1 MSVPVCVLDASVGVK
16 WFRDEPGSE
25 DARRLVEEHIA
36 GTRTIVVDTLFGY
49 EVLRA
54 ASRDAELSDAVR
66 IWSDLARL
74 ELITVPLG
82 EELVAAAAGARTSL
96 GCTLYDAF
104 SAGLATL
111 LEAPLYSADV
121 RVHGAHPGV
130 RLIGA

>member
-1 MSVPVCVLDASVGVK
+1 MPVCVLDASVGVK

-25 DARRLVEEHIA
+25 EARALVEEHIA
-36 GTRTIVVDTLFGY
+36 GRLAIVVDTLFGY

-54 ASRDAELSDAVR
+54 ASRDAEPRDAIRV
-66 IWSDLARL
+66 WSDLARL

-82 EELVAAAAGARTSL
+82 EELVAAAAEARASL

-111 LEAPLYSADV
+111 LEAPLCSADV
-121 RVHGAHPGV
+121 RAHGAYPGV
-130 RLIGA
+130 RLITA

>member
-1 MSVPVCVLDASVGVK
+1 VSVPVCVLDASVGVK

-25 DARRLVEEHIA
+25 AARALVEGHIA
-36 GTRTIVVDTLFGY
+36 GTLTIVVDTLFGY

-54 ASRDAELSDAVR
+54 ASREAEPRDAIR
-66 IWSDLARL
+66 IWSDITRL
-74 ELITVPLG
+74 DLVTVPLG

-104 SAGLATL
+104 SAGLAAL

-121 RVHGAHPGV
+121 RAHGAHPGV
-130 RLIGA
+130 RLIGD

>member
-1 MSVPVCVLDASVGVK
+1 VSAPVCVLDASVGVK

-25 DARRLVEEHIA
+25 AARALVEGHIA
-36 GTRTIVVDTLFGY
+36 GTLTIVVDTLFGY

-54 ASRDAELSDAVR
+54 ASRDAEPRDAIRV
-66 IWSDLARL
+66 WSDIARL

-82 EELVAAAAGARTSL
+82 EELVSAAADARADLS
-96 GCTLYDAF
+96 CTLYDAF

-121 RVHGAHPGV
+121 RAHGAHPGV
-130 RLIGA
+130 RLITA